1 MRWLIALFPFE
12 NIGDKNLLIAC
23 ARFIQ
28 HYIMYKS
35 TITKEEI
42 MLLPKENFDG
52 KITVVN
58 TLDELNRAL
67 QKLKK
72 HRIIGFDTETK
83 PSFTSKEANRNSTAL
98 MQLSTQRECF
108 LLRLNKIGFPENL
121 TEFISNPT
129 VKKIGISLKDDFH
142 VLRKN
147 HELKPNAFV
156 DLQSIIADYGIEEK
170 SLQKIYAILFEKR
183 ISKSQR
189 LSNWEA
195 ENLTEAQ
202 QEYAAIDAWA
212 CLQIYNKLIGRGV
225 LHTPNK

>member
-1 MRWLIALFPFE
+1 M
-12 NIGDKNLLIAC
+12 LIAC
-23 ARFIQ
+23 AQFIQ
-28 HYIMYKS
+28 HYIMYKP

-42 MLLPKENFDG
+42 MLLPKENFAG

-58 TLDELNRAL
+58 TLDELNHAL
-67 QKLKK
+67 RKLKK

-83 PSFTSKEANRNSTAL
+83 PSFTKGGTNGNSTAL
-98 MQLSTQRECF
+98 MQLSTQCECF

-121 TEFISNPT
+121 TEFIANPT

-142 VLRKN
+142 VLRKS

-202 QEYAAIDAWA
+202 QEYASIDAWA
-212 CLQIYNKLIGRGV
+212 CLLIYNKLIGRGV